1 MDFCVRWRRLH
12 VELRGSPR
20 SLFPSQM
27 PSSTLVARPLCK
39 RLLTPTT
46 DWRQPHCSTVN
57 LWRHWRASV
66 DHSRLTSLRRRPN
79 NNKSWAHRSTRLFS
93 SSAHLTQHFSIHYS
107 NNKPHAPTN
116 NSHEFGVKL
125 VSVMSLLSCL
135 RGSCVVMLITVVDL
149 SIFSLSRSRPFPS
162 P

>member
-1 MDFCVRWRRLH
+1 MTTTTRR
-12 VELRGSPR
+12 
-20 SLFPSQM
+20 
-27 PSSTLVARPLCK
+27 VARFSSLALSFTNAELYT
-39 RLLTPTT
+39 RRSTT
-46 DWRQPHCSTVN
+46 LQ
-57 LWRHWRASV
+57 ASA
-66 DHSRLTSLRRRPN
+66 HSNHRLTSAALLNCQFVASLARIC
-79 NNKSWAHRSTRLFS
+79 RSLSTDVTSTASQQQQELSASIHSTLLLFS
-93 SSAHLTQHFSIHYS
+93 ASHSTLLISIHYS

-125 VSVMSLLSCL
+125 VSVMSLLNCL